1 VGVGLWCGGMSLP
14 PHEDPTGPVGSLRMF
29 ENLSERLDG
38 AFQRLRRKGK
48 LSEDDLDEGLREI
61 RLALL
66 EADVSA
72 SVVRIFLQR
81 VREEAVGQQ
90 VLRSIT
96 PGQQIVKIVHDE
108 LVRLLGHEHRPLRMA
123 EQPPTVILL
132 VGLQGS
138 GKTTAAAKLA
148 RQLKAQGL
156 RPLLA
161 ACDLQRPA
169 AVDQLVMLGAQV
181 DVDVEAGEPGG
192 DPVAVARRA
201 IDRARRDGYS
211 ALIVDSAG
219 RLHVDPELMDEAAR
233 VRDAVQPTE
242 TILVLDAMTG
252 QDALNAA
259 IAFNETIG
267 PTGAILTKLD
277 GDARGGAA
285 LSLAET
291 TGIPILYASV
301 GEKLEDL
308 EAFHPDRMA
317 SRILGMGDVL
327 TLVERAEA
335 SIAAEDAE
343 AMERKMLE
351 ASFDLADFLEQLR
364 MIKKMGPLE
373 GIVGMLPK
381 IPGVGKISED
391 QIDEGAL
398 TRTEAIIQ
406 SMTPGERAKP
416 QIINGSRRERI
427 ARGSGTKPQDVSQV
441 VKQFD
446 MMRKMMRQTIGRIP
460 GMPGR
465 KAGRKARRALPKM
478 KGF

>member
-1 VGVGLWCGGMSLP
+1 
-14 PHEDPTGPVGSLRMF
+14 MF
-29 ENLSERLDG
+29 ESLSERLEG

-48 LSEDDLDEGLREI
+48 LTEDDLDEGLREI

-66 EADVSA
+66 EADVA
-72 SVVRIFLQR
+72 APIVRIFLQR
-81 VREEAVGQQ
+81 VREQAVGQQ

-96 PGQQIVKIVHDE
+96 PGQQIVKIVNDE
-108 LVRLLGHEHRPLRMA
+108 LVRLLGHEHRPLRIA
-123 EQPPTVILL
+123 DEPPTVILL

-138 GKTTAAAKLA
+138 GKTTMAAKLA
-148 RQLKAQGL
+148 NELKGRGL

-169 AVDQLVMLGAQV
+169 AVDQLVQLGARIE
-181 DVDVEAGEPGG
+181 VDVEAGEPGG

-201 IDRARRDGYS
+201 LDRARNESYS
-211 ALIVDSAG
+211 ALICDSAG
-219 RLHVDPELMDEAAR
+219 RLHVDDELMDEALRIREAI
-233 VRDAVQPTE
+233 DPIE
-242 TILVLDAMTG
+242 TLLVLDAMTG

-259 IAFNETIG
+259 VAFNESLH

-291 TGIPILYASV
+291 TGVPILYAGV
-301 GEKLEDL
+301 GERIEDL

-317 SRILGMGDVL
+317 QRILGMGDIL
-327 TLVERAEA
+327 SLVERAEA

-343 AMERKMLE
+343 AMERKMRE
-351 ASFDLADFLEQLR
+351 ASFDLSDFLEQLR

-381 IPGVGKISED
+381 IPGIGKISDD
-391 QIDEGAL
+391 QIDERAL
-398 TRTEAIIQ
+398 VRTEAIIQ

-416 QIINGSRRERI
+416 QLINGSRRERI
-427 ARGSGTKPQDVSQV
+427 ARGSGTKPQDVSNV

-446 MMRKMMRQTIGRIP
+446 MMRKMMRQTLGRIP
-460 GMPGR
+460 GVPGR

>member
-1 VGVGLWCGGMSLP
+1 
-14 PHEDPTGPVGSLRMF
+14 MF
-29 ENLSERLDG
+29 ENLSARLDA

-48 LSEDDLDEGLREI
+48 LTEDDLDEGLREI

-66 EADVSA
+66 EADIA
-72 SVVRIFLQR
+72 APVVRIFLQR
-81 VREEAVGQQ
+81 VREQAVGEQ
-90 VLRSIT
+90 VLRSLT
-96 PGQQIVKIVHDE
+96 PGQQIVKIVNDE
-108 LVRLLGHEHRPLRMA
+108 LVRLLGYEHRPLRIA
-123 EQPPTVILL
+123 DEPPTVILL
-132 VGLQGS
+132 IGLQGS
-138 GKTTAAAKLA
+138 GKTTMAAKLA
-148 RQLKAQGL
+148 LELKG
-156 RPLLA
+156 RGMKPLLA

-169 AVDQLVMLGAQV
+169 AVDQLVQLGARIG
-181 DVDVEAGEPGG
+181 VDVEPGEPGG

-201 IDRARRDGYS
+201 LDRARSESY
-211 ALIVDSAG
+211 AVLVCDSAG
-219 RLHVDPELMDEAAR
+219 RLHVDDELMDEALRIREAI
-233 VRDAVQPTE
+233 QPHE
-242 TILVLDAMTG
+242 TVLVLDAMTG

-259 IAFNETIG
+259 VAFNEALH

-291 TGIPILYASV
+291 TGIPILYAGV
-301 GEKLEDL
+301 GERIEDL

-327 TLVERAEA
+327 SLIERAEA

-343 AMERKMLE
+343 EMERRLRE
-351 ASFDLADFLEQLR
+351 ASFDLSDFLEQLR
-364 MIKKMGPLE
+364 MIRKMGPLE

-381 IPGVGKISED
+381 LPGIGKISED
-391 QIDEGAL
+391 QIDDGAL
-398 TRTEAIIQ
+398 VRTEAIIQ
-406 SMTPGERAKP
+406 SMTSRERAKP
-416 QIINGSRRERI
+416 QLINGSRRERI
-427 ARGSGTKPQDVSQV
+427 ARGSGTKPQDVSNV

-446 MMRKMMRQTIGRIP
+446 MMRKMMRSTLGRMP

>member
-1 VGVGLWCGGMSLP
+1 
-14 PHEDPTGPVGSLRMF
+14 MF
-29 ENLSERLDG
+29 ESLSERLEG

-48 LSEDDLDEGLREI
+48 LSEADLDEGLREI
-61 RLALL
+61 RLAFL
-66 EADVSA
+66 ESDVA
-72 SVVRIFLQR
+72 APVVRIFLER
-81 VREEAVGQQ
+81 VREKAVGEQ
-90 VLRSIT
+90 VLRSVT
-96 PGQQIVKIVHDE
+96 PGQQIVKIVNDE
-108 LVRLLGHEHRPLRMA
+108 LVRLLGHEHRELRIA
-123 EQPPTVILL
+123 ETPPTVLLL

-148 RQLKAQGL
+148 RQLKERGL

-169 AVDQLVMLGAQV
+169 AVEQLSLLGSQI
-181 DVDVEAGEPGG
+181 DVDVERGEPGG

-201 IDRARRDGYS
+201 IERARAEGYD

-219 RLHVDPELMDEAAR
+219 RLHVDEELMDEAAR
-233 VRDAVQPTE
+233 IRDAIHPTE
-242 TILVLDAMTG
+242 ILLVVDAMTG
-252 QDALNAA
+252 QDALNTA
-259 IAFNETIG
+259 ISFNESLG

-291 TGIPILYASV
+291 TGVPILYAGV

-317 SRILGMGDVL
+317 SRILGMGDIVS
-327 TLVERAEA
+327 LVERAEA

-343 AMERKMLE
+343 AMERKLLE
-351 ASFDLADFLEQLR
+351 ANFDLSDFLDQLR

-381 IPGVGKISED
+381 MPGIGKISED

-398 TRTEAIIQ
+398 VRTEAIIL
-406 SMTPGERAKP
+406 SMTPGERTKP
-416 QIINGSRRERI
+416 QIINGSRRDRI
-427 ARGSGTKPQDVSQV
+427 ARGSGTKPQDVSSV
-441 VKQFD
+441 IKQFE

>member
-1 VGVGLWCGGMSLP
+1 
-14 PHEDPTGPVGSLRMF
+14 MF
-29 ENLSERLDG
+29 ESLSERLEG
-38 AFQRLRRKGK
+38 AFQRLRRKGR
-48 LSEDDLDEGLREI
+48 LTEADLDEGMREI

-66 EADVSA
+66 EADVASA
-72 SVVRIFLQR
+72 VVRVFLQR
-81 VREEAVGQQ
+81 VREQAVGQE
-90 VLRSIT
+90 VLRSVT
-96 PGQQIVKIVHDE
+96 PAQQIVKIVNDE
-108 LVRLLGHEHRPLRMA
+108 LVRLLGQENRPLRLA
-123 EQPPTVILL
+123 ERPPTKILL

-138 GKTTAAAKLA
+138 GKTTHAAKLA
-148 RQLKAQGL
+148 LELKNRGL

-169 AVDQLVMLGAQV
+169 AVDQLVQLGSRI
-181 DVDVEAGEPGG
+181 DVAVEPGESGG

-201 IDRARRDGYS
+201 LERVGAEGFDV
-211 ALIVDSAG
+211 LIVDSAG
-219 RLHVDPELMDEAAR
+219 RLHVDEELMDEAAR
-233 VRDAVQPTE
+233 IREAIDPHE

-259 IAFNETIG
+259 VSFNASLE

-285 LSLAET
+285 LSIAET
-291 TGIPILYASV
+291 TGVPILYAGV

-308 EAFHPDRMA
+308 EPFHPDRMA
-317 SRILGMGDVL
+317 GRILGMGDVL

-335 SIAAEDAE
+335 SIAAEEAE
-343 AMERKMLE
+343 AMEAKLRQ
-351 ASFDLADFLEQLR
+351 ATFDLSDFLDQLQ

-373 GIVGMLPK
+373 GLVGMLPK
-381 IPGVGKISED
+381 MPGVGKISED
-391 QIDEGAL
+391 QIDEKAL
-398 TRTEAIIQ
+398 VRTEAIIR
-406 SMTPGERAKP
+406 SMTPAERSRP

-427 ARGSGTKPQDVSQV
+427 ATGSGTKPQDVSNV
-441 VKQFD
+441 IKQFE
-446 MMRKMMRQTIGRIP
+446 MMRKMMRSAIGRFP